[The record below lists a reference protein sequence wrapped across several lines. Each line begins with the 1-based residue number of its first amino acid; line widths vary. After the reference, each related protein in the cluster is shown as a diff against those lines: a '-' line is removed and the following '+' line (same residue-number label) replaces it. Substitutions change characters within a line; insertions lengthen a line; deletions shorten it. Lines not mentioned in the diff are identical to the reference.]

1 MLIHSI
7 CFLPEKFGVNGES
20 IVVTSKAH
28 AFTMMRDEHVHDD
41 LTARFEKL
49 RGRIRVLSTCSPPR
63 EPTAQATAS
72 LTAVIHPCAVKLAVN
87 IRIM

>member
-1 MLIHSI
+1 MVKGL
-7 CFLPEKFGVNGES
+7 K
-20 IVVTSKAH
+20 VTKWVDVGGPSCGDQQKH

-72 LTAVIHPCAVKLAVN
+72 LTAVIHPCAVKLAVS

>member
-1 MLIHSI
+1 MYVSYLKIR
-7 CFLPEKFGVNGES
+7 VNGES
-20 IVVTSKAH
+20 GDQQST

-72 LTAVIHPCAVKLAVN
+72 LTAVIHPCAVKLAVS